1 MIDYRIDAPLALADI
16 LRVLD
21 ASGIQRPTQDPAR
34 IGRMFAAADIVVSA
48 WHGERLLGLCRALT
62 DFSYCCYLSDL
73 AVDQAFQRRGI
84 GGGLVE
90 QLRAELGDEVSIVL
104 LSAPAAMGYYPAL
117 GFSPADNA
125 FVLRRAR

>member
-21 ASGIQRPTQDPAR
+21 ASGIQRPTADPAR

-48 WHGERLLGLCRALT
+48 WHGEGLVGLCRALT

-84 GGGLVE
+84 GRGLVE
-90 QLRAELGDEVSIVL
+90 RLRAALGDEVSIVL
-104 LSAPAAMGYYPAL
+104 LSAPAAMGYYPAR
-117 GFSPADNA
+117 GFAPAANA
-125 FVLRRAR
+125 FVLKRAR

>member
-1 MIDYRIDAPLALADI
+1 MIEYRIDAPLALADI

-48 WHGERLLGLCRALT
+48 WHGEGLVGLCRALT

-84 GGGLVE
+84 GSGLVE
-90 QLRAELGDEVSIVL
+90 RLRAALGDEVSIVL
-104 LSAPAAMGYYPAL
+104 LSAPAAMEYYPAL